1 MIIRTE
7 PDAFAE
13 VADLGRTVRFHFDE
27 RISEQV
33 AGGTLED
40 AVTVSP
46 RSGEVRVSHGSRT
59 LSVDVEGGL
68 RPGVVYR
75 VTLLPVVRD
84 LFGNQLSDPFELV
97 FSTGAEPT
105 PTVLAGQIW
114 DRISGQ
120 GVQVALVSAVGS
132 DSLVHVARA
141 DDQGIFAFRYL
152 PAGTF
157 AVTGFEDVDR
167 DGEPGVREV
176 QGTLPATLA
185 SGDTLLLDIPVLPSD
200 TTAAVLARATAL
212 DSVTVVLEHDDY
224 LDPAAEASQ
233 VVIEVN
239 RDAGSSPGMSRLFH
253 EHEYAAYVR
262 EVTDSLA
269 AAGGGGAPVAPAP
282 GSDTLTLDLAA
293 PDSAA
298 PGMTPSDTVAVTP
311 APTSPGGPVRGV
323 SPAPARSG
331 PPQLPGVRGGG
342 GRGAAS
348 GAQAGAPPPGRVL
361 PGRRLV
367 ALLDAPLEVG
377 VEYQV
382 RVSSAV
388 NLNGLPEGGGEATLV
403 LEAPPPPDTP
413 AAADSVQAPDTVP
426 DGARAPDTVPANT
439 PGAG

>member
-1 MIIRTE
+1 
-7 PDAFAE
+7 
-13 VADLGRTVRFHFDE
+13 
-27 RISEQV
+27 
-33 AGGTLED
+33 
-40 AVTVSP
+40 
-46 RSGEVRVSHGSRT
+46 
-59 LSVDVEGGL
+59 
-68 RPGVVYR
+68 
-75 VTLLPVVRD
+75 
-84 LFGNQLSDPFELV
+84 
-97 FSTGAEPT
+97 
-105 PTVLAGQIW
+105 LAGQIW

-120 GVQVALVSAVGS
+120 GVQGALVSAVGP

-167 DGEPGVREV
+167 DGEPGLREV
-176 QGTLPATLA
+176 QGTQPATLA
-185 SGDTLLLDIPVLPSD
+185 SGDTLLLDIPVLPPD

-233 VVIEVN
+233 VDVDLS
-239 RDAGSSPGMSRLFH
+239 RDAGRAPAVSRVFH

-269 AAGGGGAPVAPAP
+269 AAGGAGAPAAAAP

-298 PGMTPSDTVAVTP
+298 PGTTPSDTVAV
-311 APTSPGGPVRGV
+311 AP
-323 SPAPARSG
+323 PAPARSG

-348 GAQAGAPPPGRVL
+348 GGQAGAPPPGRVL

-382 RVSSAV
+382 RVTSVV
-388 NLNGLPEGGGEATLV
+388 NLNGLPEGGGEAMLL
-403 LEAPPPPDTP
+403 LEAPPPPDPP
-413 AAADSVQAPDTVP
+413 AAADSLPAADTVP
-426 DGARAPDTVPANT
+426 DGAPAPDTVPGNT

>member
-13 VADLGRTVRFHFDE
+13 VTDLGRTVRFHFDE

-33 AGGTLED
+33 AGGTLDD

-46 RSGEVRVSHGSRT
+46 RSGAVRVSHGSRT
-59 LSVDVEGGL
+59 VSVEVEGGL
-68 RPGVVYR
+68 RAGVVYR

-84 LFGNQLSDPFELV
+84 LFGNQLGDPFELV

-105 PTVLAGQIW
+105 PTALAGQIW
-114 DRISGQ
+114 DRTSGQ
-120 GVQVALVSAVGS
+120 GVQGALVSAVGP

-157 AVTGFEDVDR
+157 TVTGFEDVDR
-167 DGEPGVREV
+167 DGEPGLREV
-176 QGTLPATLA
+176 QGTQSATLA
-185 SGDTLLLDIPVLPSD
+185 SGDTLLLDIPVLSPD

-212 DSVTVVLEHDDY
+212 DSITVVLEHDDY

-233 VVIEVN
+233 VVVDLS
-239 RDAGSSPGMSRLFH
+239 RDVGDTPGVSRLFH

-262 EVTDSLA
+262 GVTDSLA
-269 AAGGGGAPVAPAP
+269 AAGGGARVPVAPVP
-282 GSDTLTLDLAA
+282 GSDTLRLDPAA

-298 PGMTPSDTVAVTP
+298 PGTVPSDAVPSDTVPV
-311 APTSPGGPVRGV
+311 AP
-323 SPAPARSG
+323 PAPARSP

-342 GRGAAS
+342 GGGAAS
-348 GAQAGAPPPGRVL
+348 GGQAGGTPGRVL

-367 ALLDAPLEVG
+367 VLLDAPLEVG

-382 RVSSAV
+382 RVTSV
-388 NLNGLPEGGGEATLV
+388 LNLNGLPEGGGEATLV

-413 AAADSVQAPDTVP
+413 AAADSVPAIDTVPGGTPAPDTVP
-426 DGARAPDTVPANT
+426 GNN